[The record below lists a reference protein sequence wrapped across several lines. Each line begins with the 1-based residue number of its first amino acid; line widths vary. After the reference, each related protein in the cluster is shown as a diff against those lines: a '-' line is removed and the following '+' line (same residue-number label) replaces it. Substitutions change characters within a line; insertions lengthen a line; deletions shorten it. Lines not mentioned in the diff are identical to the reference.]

1 MNTIISILLIVALII
16 GIRIDLIRIW
26 QYKQY
31 MKFYDKDI
39 SKQTIHRVMDLY
51 FNWRNETQKTQCYA
65 DYIYEK
71 MLEERVGKLETDK
84 KE

>member
-16 GIRIDLIRIW
+16 GIRMDLMRIW

-51 FNWRNETQKTQCYA
+51 FNWRNETQKNQCYA

-71 MLEERVGKLETDK
+71 MLEERVDKFDK
-84 KE
+84 KK